1 MKLRVF
7 LIALIFTAFSLIAQN
22 SLPRGYQNIKLG
34 MDFDQAKEELL
45 KNSDFGYHGDRD
57 VSLIPGNNQKLIET
71 DADKG
76 LGLNFLS
83 QCWFQFYNDELY
95 IITININPEKM
106 DYYSLFTTLCS
117 KYGNP
122 TKLDPIKSTWENDEI
137 IMILEKPLSIKYIQ
151 KSTYNDLLN
160 YSNVEKSAVEITRQ
174 MFLDEF

>member
-1 MKLRVF
+1 M
-7 LIALIFTAFSLIAQN
+7 LIFTVFSIYAQN
-22 SLPRGYQNIKLG
+22 PLPHGYQNIQLG

-71 DADKG
+71 DADRG

-106 DYYSLFTTLCS
+106 DYYSMFTNLCS

-160 YSNVEKSAVEITRQ
+160 YSNVEKSAVEITKQ